1 MKAIKKQKG
10 MSLVGFFFMLTVIGF
25 ISAAAIKIGPIY
37 MEYFTVTSIFKELQG
52 DRTLAGKGKKAIRDR
67 LAKGFN
73 INQVERVRARQAK
86 ITTTKDGYLVELK
99 YEVPFDMVGNLRGI
113 ATFHP
118 KANVNHP

>member
-10 MSLVGFFFMLTVIGF
+10 MSLVGFFLMLTVVGF
-25 ISAAAIKIGPIY
+25 VSAAAIKIGPIY
-37 MEYFTVTSIFKELQG
+37 MEYFTISSLFKELQG
-52 DRTLAGKGKKAIRDR
+52 DRTLAGRGKVAIRDR
-67 LAKGFN
+67 LRKGFT
-73 INQVERVRARQAK
+73 INQIDTKMVRKAK

-113 ATFHP
+113 ASFHP